1 MLFMEAARLR
11 KTLVYS
17 SLAIVL
23 GLALVLLPLFTVA
36 ELKSQY
42 ESQPQPSLAQRLRYL
57 ESPPPD
63 STQFS
68 SDMEVLSACFAIAL
82 VAYVFFRGKRSRR
95 EDRVLRPVPF

>member
-17 SLAIVL
+17 SLALVL

-42 ESQPQPSLAQRLRYL
+42 ENLPQPSLAQRLRYL
-57 ESPPPD
+57 ESPPPYN
-63 STQFS
+63 T
-68 SDMEVLSACFAIAL
+68 SDVEVLSACFAIAL

-95 EDRVLRPVPF
+95 EDGVLRPVPF